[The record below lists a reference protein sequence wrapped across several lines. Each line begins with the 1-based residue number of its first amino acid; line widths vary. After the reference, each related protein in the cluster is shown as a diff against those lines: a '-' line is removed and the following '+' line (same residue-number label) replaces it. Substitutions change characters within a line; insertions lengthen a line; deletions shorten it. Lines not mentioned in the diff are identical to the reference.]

1 MTAGTLQR
9 TPAAREA
16 LERRTRRPTG
26 KPSWPFLLVAGR
38 EGAGKSWAC
47 AQASASDLIGRTL
60 WVGVGED
67 DPDEYALIPGAD
79 FEIVEHDGT
88 YRDIL
93 AAIEWATQQD
103 SPDGRPVL
111 VVVDSATRIWDLL
124 CDMAQDSANDR
135 ARRKQSQTNGSRGQS
150 TTGDTE
156 ADIHMDL
163 WNIAKGRWANI
174 IDALR
179 AHSGPVAMTARM
191 DEVTVMAGGKPTTQK
206 EWRIKAEKSLPYDV
220 THIVELPERGAAF
233 LAKAKTARM
242 EVPRRI
248 PLPGFTV
255 DKLWRDLGLAD
266 VEVAA
271 VRAHSG
277 IDRGARAPEPQQD
290 QPAQSRP
297 DQQDSEQ
304 TAASVAERAA
314 RSSDAD
320 ELRRTYMGLRDQS
333 PGLLSMDVAGAL
345 ADDWQATAAPTRD
358 VDAQGVARVEL
369 GAWLIACGRH
379 VKEAGMSV
387 ADSAA
392 ADPALSDDPWAVTGD
407 PQEAEVIAAAVRD
420 AAMDKAHRAASQTPA
435 TDGAA
440 TLPIGDPQ

>member
-1 MTAGTLQR
+1 MTATTVQR

-79 FEIVEHDGT
+79 FEIVEHAGT
-88 YRDIL
+88 YRDLL
-93 AAIEWATQQD
+93 AAIEWATQQT
-103 SPDGRPVL
+103 STDGRPVL

-150 TTGDTE
+150 PTGDTE

-271 VRAHSG
+271 ERAHSG
-277 IDRGARAPEPQQD
+277 IDRGTRAPEPQQD
-290 QPAQSRP
+290 RQDRQPAQSQP
-297 DQQDSEQ
+297 DRQDSEQ
-304 TAASVAERAA
+304 TAATVAERAA
-314 RSSDAD
+314 HSSDAD

-333 PGLLSMDVAGAL
+333 PALLGVDVSGAL
-345 ADDWQATAAPTRD
+345 ADDWQATAAPARD

-379 VKEAGMSV
+379 VKEAGTSV
-387 ADSAA
+387 ADAA
-392 ADPALSDDPWAVTGD
+392 ALDPALSDDPWAVPADADTAAGEHTGTYTQD
-407 PQEAEVIAAAVRD
+407 Q
-420 AAMDKAHRAASQTPA
+420 A
-435 TDGAA
+435 TDGAD
-440 TLPIGDPQ
+440 TLPIGDQS